1 MAFRTKNGKRGCAG
15 FTLIELMA
23 VMAII
28 GALMS
33 LVAPS
38 FFKSNDRARETVLR
52 HNLQAIRHAIDDYR
66 ADHGNNPESLGALVT
81 DKYLRELP
89 MDPVT
94 GRRDSWLP
102 QTGDAPG
109 VNDVVSGA
117 QGRGLDGL
125 DYAGW

>member
-1 MAFRTKNGKRGCAG
+1 MAFRTMIGKRGCAG

-52 HNLQAIRHAIDDYR
+52 HNLQAIRHALDDYR
-66 ADHGNNPESLGALVT
+66 ADHGNNPDSLNALVT
-81 DKYLRELP
+81 NKYLRELP

-102 QTGDAPG
+102 QTGEAPG
-109 VNDVVSGA
+109 VSDVVSGA

-125 DYAGW
+125 DYARW

>member
-1 MAFRTKNGKRGCAG
+1 MAFRTKTGRRGCAG

-28 GALMS
+28 GALMA

-52 HNLQAIRHAIDDYR
+52 HNLQAIRHALDDYR
-66 ADHGNNPESLGALVT
+66 ADQGGNPDSLDALVT
-81 DKYLRELP
+81 AKYLRELP

-102 QTGDAPG
+102 QTGEALG

-117 QGRGLDGL
+117 PGKGLDGL
-125 DYAGW
+125 DYARW